1 MAAAST
7 PTTGPPPSKTEQR
20 MAERL
25 ETLEP
30 GSWRARILATAIAF
44 KRSWVELARELT
56 AIREQGAF
64 REWGYR
70 TFEAYAQN
78 ELSLRRE
85 TVQKLV
91 RSFDYLHRYEPS
103 VLEAHQSTEPEAAPI
118 PGYQALDILAEARDN
133 PYLAETD
140 YREIRDQVFRD
151 DPPASA
157 VRRLV
162 KERAPEPPPASPD
175 DPAVRLR
182 KALSLAER
190 LYGLLVE
197 EEVPESIAQ
206 AVEQAVGGLRRLL
219 EE

>member
-1 MAAAST
+1 MNV
-7 PTTGPPPSKTEQR
+7 TTANPPPSKTEQR
-20 MAERL
+20 MTERL
-25 ETLEP
+25 KTLDP
-30 GSWRARILATAIAF
+30 GSWRARALTTAIDF
-44 KRSWVELARELT
+44 KRSWVQLARELT
-56 AIREQGAF
+56 DIKAQGVF

-70 TFEAYAQN
+70 TFEVYAQT
-78 ELSLRRE
+78 ELSLRRD

-91 RSFDYLHRYEPS
+91 RSFDYLHRYEPA
-103 VLEAHQSTEPEAAPI
+103 VLEAHENEESDVVSI

-133 PYLAETD
+133 PYLAEGD

-162 KERAPEPPPASPD
+162 KQHAPEPPKTDTD

-182 KALSLAER
+182 KALNLAER

-206 AVEQAVGGLRRLL
+206 HVEQAVGGLRRLL

>member
-1 MAAAST
+1 
-7 PTTGPPPSKTEQR
+7 

-25 ETLEP
+25 KTLEP
-30 GSWRARILATAIAF
+30 GSWRARVLSSAIAF
-44 KRSWVELARELT
+44 KRSWVDLARELT
-56 AIREQGAF
+56 ALRAQGAF

-91 RSFDYLHRYEPS
+91 RSFDYLHQHEPA
-103 VLEAHQSTEPEAAPI
+103 VLEAHEHDAPDGAPI

-133 PYLAETD
+133 PYLAESD
-140 YREIRDQVFRD
+140 YREIRDQVFQD

-162 KERAPEPPPASPD
+162 KDRAPEPPSASAD
-175 DPAVRLR
+175 DPAARLR
-182 KALSLAER
+182 KALNLAER
-190 LYGLLVE
+190 LYGLLLE
-197 EEVPESIAQ
+197 EDVPESIAQ
-206 AVEQAVGGLRRLL
+206 SVEQAVGGLRRLL